1 MTMSHPA
8 SPARAMTSSAPA
20 RRRLGPKTRRG
31 VLIAHI
37 ASAGAWLGID
47 VVMAVVIVTALFTDD
62 AAVQAL
68 CYQALELFA
77 VWPLLVTG
85 LVCLL
90 SGVILGLGSKW
101 GVVRYW
107 WVATKL
113 ALNVILTA
121 LVLVALRHQVAE
133 SAEQARR
140 WLAGQP
146 ATLQVG
152 DLIYPPIVS
161 PTALLIAM
169 TLAVIKPW
177 GPIRRRPRPGAR
189 RDSPTAPWAG
199 AAQRTESDV

>member
-1 MTMSHPA
+1 MTRIA
-8 SPARAMTSSAPA
+8 TSSASA
-20 RRRLGPKTRRG
+20 RPRLGTKTRRG

-47 VVMAVVIVTALFTDD
+47 VVMAVFIFTALLTDD
-62 AAVQAL
+62 AKVQAL

-85 LVCLL
+85 LVCLV

-101 GVVRYW
+101 GLVRYW

-113 ALNVILTA
+113 ALNLILTA
-121 LVLVALRHQVAE
+121 LVLVALRPEVIE

-140 WLAGQP
+140 WVAGQP
-146 ATLQVG
+146 ANLQVES
-152 DLIYPPIVS
+152 LIYPPIVS
-161 PTALLIAM
+161 PIALMIAM

-177 GPIRRRPRPGAR
+177 GRIRRR
-189 RDSPTAPWAG
+189 T
-199 AAQRTESDV
+199 